1 MSSSTPAF
9 FSLYLFYIFH
19 RNGLKLGMMSPEQKK
34 FKLRLV
40 ASITYYVCHSVFP
53 IYLSHFSSDWT
64 EIWHEWTETWHDDS
78 LDGMKFN
85 LRRVHFMTPLSRS
98 LLYVLS

>member
-1 MSSSTPAF
+1 MTPYSSTLRVYAA
-9 FSLYLFYIFH
+9 S
-19 RNGLKLGMMSPEQKK
+19 K
-34 FKLRLV
+34 FKLRLE

-98 LLYVLS
+98 LPYVLS